1 MKKQMRILFLVYIL
15 MLLAGVTLLSSC
27 AGPAGVGLQ
36 PVETDREMGLEVAKQ
51 VAVEIGIFEDA
62 TRTEYLNAIG
72 QRLARTLADDR
83 FSYSFQIVDQPES
96 NAFAAPGGYIFVS
109 RGLLALTNDEDEFAN
124 VIGHEIIHVSQRHTA
139 QQLAKARVPSLLA
152 LPGAI
157 VGSVVSESIGNLINL
172 PILTVGAAYMAQHSR
187 SDEFESDRLGQ
198 RLSAQTGYDPVALAS
213 ILARLE
219 KEAALRTGEKRRPG
233 FFDTHPMTP
242 DRVNRITTDAQKI
255 QWSPQ
260 PGVTRSSTEYL
271 RKMDGL
277 LVGEDPAQGVFQGR
291 KFLQPVLDFTIA
303 FPEGWV
309 GVNSPQ
315 AVAAFTQK
323 KDALVLLG
331 VAGKG
336 ADPSQAAEQLTQVM
350 YKEYRARPSRSEPAK
365 VGNLPAYLVTY
376 TDTSGREPMHL
387 FFLYIGYRNLIYQ
400 FVGVAPERYRVPIR
414 ETALSF
420 RPLSPTERASIKETR
435 LRVVS
440 ARSNESIAQL
450 SKRTG
455 NMWDPKITAVIN
467 GVNVDEPLNGGQLI
481 KIAVEEPYRA
491 R

>member
-1 MKKQMRILFLVYIL
+1 MKKKIRILFSIYIL
-15 MLLAGVTLLSSC
+15 MLPAVGALLSNC

-36 PVETDREMGLEVAKQ
+36 SIEADREMGQEVAKQ

-72 QRLARTLADDR
+72 QRLARSLADER
-83 FSYSFQIVDQPES
+83 FNYSFQIVDQPES

-109 RGLLALTNDEDEFAN
+109 RGLLALTNDEDELTN

-139 QQLAKARVPSLLA
+139 QQLAKARVPGLLA

-187 SDEFESDRLGQ
+187 SDEFEADRLGQ
-198 RLSAQTGYDPVALAS
+198 RLSAQTGYDPVALAT

-219 KEAALRTGEKRRPG
+219 KEAELRTGEKRRPG

-242 DRVNRITTDAQKI
+242 DRVGRITTDAQKI
-255 QWSPQ
+255 PWSPQ
-260 PGVTRSSTEYL
+260 PGITRSSTEHL

-277 LVGEDPAQGVFQGR
+277 LVGEDPAQGVFLGR
-291 KFLQPVLDFTIA
+291 KFLQPVLDFTID
-303 FPEGWV
+303 FPEGWM

-323 KDALVLLG
+323 KDALVLLAI
-331 VAGKG
+331 AGKG
-336 ADPSQAAEQLTQVM
+336 ADPSQAAEQLTQAM
-350 YKEYRARPSRSEPAK
+350 YKEYRARPSRSEPVK
-365 VGNLPAYLVTY
+365 VGHLPAHLVNY
-376 TDTSGREPMHL
+376 TDTSGREPMHM

-400 FVGVAPERYRVPIR
+400 FVGLAPERYRPLIR

-420 RPLSPTERASIKETR
+420 RSLTPTERASIKETR

-440 ARSNESIAQL
+440 AGANENVAQL

-455 NMWDPKITAVIN
+455 NTWDPKITAVIN
-467 GVNVDEPLNGGQLI
+467 GVNVDEPLKAGQLI
-481 KIAVEEPYRA
+481 KIAVEGPYSA